1 MSKVYETLKKK
12 NDTSVEVYPNIER
25 TNIPDGAINTAK
37 LEDNAVTTS
46 KITDSAV
53 TTAKINN
60 DAVTY
65 EKVSNRIKKIIDI
78 NEDVFD
84 EDGNIENDYTYTNHL
99 RVRIDAE
106 VDGDLDVND
115 KLFAHDDIEFDEIPV
130 CNKITKYGIIVSDND
145 LDKYHSFIGY
155 SACDLSNYNDAD
167 ILSATDFDKSTIS
180 DWSQTEIDIVTEI
193 LSNIIIPQHQHF
205 GTPTITLIGNDRRI
219 ELTNG
224 TNFVR
229 AIVYDTQNNQTI
241 YQIQIDTTT
250 KTITSYTYNGSEYFY
265 IDLFEEKT
273 ML

>member
-1 MSKVYETLKKK
+1 MKI
-12 NDTSVEVYPNIER
+12 DF
-25 TNIPDGAINTAK
+25 IN
-37 LEDNAVTTS
+37 ES
-46 KITDSAV
+46 KI
-53 TTAKINN
+53 
-60 DAVTY
+60 
-65 EKVSNRIKKIIDI
+65 
-78 NEDVFD
+78 VFD
-84 EDGNIENDYTYTNHL
+84 NGNEITFDHDQECCEHNYADFLYLKED
-99 RVRIDAE
+99 
-106 VDGDLDVND
+106 DGIY
-115 KLFAHDDIEFDEIPV
+115 DIEFDEIPV

-155 SACDLSNYNDAD
+155 SACDLSNYSDAD

-180 DWSQTEIDIVTEI
+180 DWTQTEIDIVTEI

-205 GTPTITLIGNDRRI
+205 GAPTITLIGNDRRI